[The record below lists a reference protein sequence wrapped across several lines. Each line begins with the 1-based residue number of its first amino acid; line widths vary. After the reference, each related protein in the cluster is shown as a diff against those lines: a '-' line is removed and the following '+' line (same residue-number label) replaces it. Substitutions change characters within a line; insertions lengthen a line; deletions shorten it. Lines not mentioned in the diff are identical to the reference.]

1 MSNHTPGPWIIG
13 TDPRYPSEP
22 CVDAVVDGVVW
33 HIALC
38 HMGLGPDDSSAD
50 ANARLIACAPDL
62 YAALK
67 EALPALRSEVERL
80 SATQADASPD
90 KVSTFRKAKTRYE
103 AALAAIEKADGMRG
117 FTRRNGSVHNHG

>member
-13 TDPRYPSEP
+13 TDPRYPAEP

-38 HMGLGPDDSSAD
+38 HMGLGPDDSSAE
-50 ANARLIACAPDL
+50 ANARLIACAPEL

-67 EALPALRSEVERL
+67 EVLPALRNEVERL
-80 SATQADASPD
+80 SATHAEGSSD

-103 AALAAIEKADGMRG
+103 AALAAIEKTDGLRPLS
-117 FTRRNGSVHNHG
+117 RRNSSVHNHA

>member
-1 MSNHTPGPWIIG
+1 MSSHTPGPWIIG

-38 HMGLGPDDSSAD
+38 HMGLGPDDNSAE
-50 ANARLIACAPDL
+50 ANARLIASAPEL

-67 EALPALRSEVERL
+67 EALPALRGER
-80 SATQADASPD
+80 
-90 KVSTFRKAKTRYE
+90 RE
-103 AALAAIEKADGMRG
+103 AALAALEKADGVRPL
-117 FTRRNGSVHNHG
+117 TRRNGHAQNHHS

>member
-1 MSNHTPGPWIIG
+1 MNNHTPGPWIIG

-50 ANARLIACAPDL
+50 ANARLIACAPEL

-67 EALPALRSEVERL
+67 EALPALRSDVERL
-80 SATQADASPD
+80 SLAQADTSSD
-90 KVSTFRKAKTRYE
+90 KVSTFRKAKLRYE
-103 AALAAIEKADGMRG
+103 AALAAIEKAEGMRPH
-117 FTRRNGSVHNHG
+117 TRRNGSVHNHG

>member
-22 CVDAVVDGVVW
+22 CIDAVVDGVVW

-38 HMGLGPDDSSAD
+38 HMGLGPDDTSAE
-50 ANARLIACAPDL
+50 ANARLIAAAPEL

-67 EALPALRSEVERL
+67 EALPSLRGER
-80 SATQADASPD
+80 QQ
-90 KVSTFRKAKTRYE
+90 
-103 AALAAIEKADGMRG
+103 AALVAIEKAEGVRSL
-117 FTRRNGSVHNHG
+117 TRRNGTVQNNHHG